1 MMPGQDGRSL
11 PFLPMWFEGE
21 TLYSW
26 AAHFHELQGKFSEKE
41 SGLLVFGRGHAAK
54 LHEIP
59 TGIAHFVALT
69 HGQLGSL
76 TEIMAQRTV
85 LCEVRPFL
93 TAAFWESLQ
102 DQFLDDKQAV
112 ETHPMRGLREG
123 GMGKVRPLRYCCE
136 CVNLE
141 LSELG
146 TSYWH
151 LLHQLNG
158 GVACL
163 KHQRPLESFNHRR
176 SVWLLPHHRSHM
188 DFAPK
193 ITEELLPS
201 ALLLSQL
208 SATCSSLKPIHVPAF
223 SDAATRCILELGVET
238 PVPRLSG
245 AALAAWFAQTRTS
258 QVATA
263 CYPDQPKLHSGNW
276 IAGLLRNP
284 RKGHP
289 IQWLLLWAAILENL
303 PEKIAIKRFVHAA
316 SGQLVLADQAEFWP
330 ELSEKNSFSAPA
342 RMAQVI
348 LESTSIREAAAKL
361 CVTHGT
367 VKRWLVLDTT
377 LNFQWRM
384 KQAK

>member
-1 MMPGQDGRSL
+1 MMLSHDGHSL
-11 PFLPMWFEGE
+11 PFMPMWFEGE

-26 AAHFHELQGKFSEKE
+26 AAHFHELQMNFSEKE
-41 SGLLVFGRGHAAK
+41 TGLLLFGRGHAAK

-93 TAAFWESLQ
+93 TATFWEALQ
-102 DQFLDDKQAV
+102 DQFSDDMQAV
-112 ETHPMRGLREG
+112 ETRPLRGLREG

-146 TSYWH
+146 TSCWH

-163 KHQRPLESFNHRR
+163 KHQRPLEALNHRR

-188 DFAPK
+188 YFAPK
-193 ITEELLPS
+193 ITEVVLQS

-208 SATCSSLKPIHVPAF
+208 SATCIGLNPIHIPAF
-223 SDAATRCILELGVET
+223 SDAATLCILELGVKT
-238 PVPRLSG
+238 PVPRLCVE
-245 AALAAWFAQTRTS
+245 ALAAWFSQTRTS

-263 CYPDQPKLHSGNW
+263 FYPHQTKLHSGNW

-284 RKGHP
+284 RTGHP

-303 PEKIAIKRFVHAA
+303 PENIAKKRFVHAA
-316 SGQLVLADQAEFWP
+316 SGQLVPAIQAEFWP
-330 ELSEKNSFSAPA
+330 ELSETNSYSAPA
-342 RMAQVI
+342 RIAQVI
-348 LESTSIREAAAKL
+348 LESTSIREAAARL
-361 CVTHGT
+361 SVTHGT
-367 VKRWLVLDTT
+367 VKRWLVLDAA
-377 LNFQWRM
+377 LNFQWRV